1 MRRSELEHVIRAA
14 GAIAG
19 VRELVIIGSQA
30 ILGQHPDAPEE
41 LLTSI
46 DVDIYPPDDPQRAA
60 VIDGSI
66 GELSPFHEQFGYYA
80 HGVGPETAKL
90 PCNWRSRTVAV
101 INANTGGVTGL
112 CLGPSDLAVSKM
124 LAGREKDFEFVR
136 AMAKHGLIGDSEL
149 SALAV
154 ELPQALSDQFQA
166 VLKRCFQATNPQPAR
181 HGTDS
186 AARRLVD
193 AWRSGDRIPNLG
205 AARPR
210 SRDEAYAIQDAV
222 TGLLGLQVVGW
233 KVGAA
238 TPAIMGQRA
247 LEEPIPGP
255 LFGPRVYASA
265 ATLPADDFP
274 AANLETELAF
284 RTLDELPPRR
294 ARYEPAALA
303 AMSELLA
310 AFDLTQ
316 SRYATPPDALAEI
329 ADSGNSGGAVIGTPL
344 RGWRDRDLMRVTVE
358 LRVDGCDPVPTYT
371 GAWRRDP
378 LDVFAWLVNSLG
390 RRGIALPAGAVILT
404 GSLTEPRP
412 VAPGSSA
419 VARFEGGAEVR
430 MSIAG

>member
-80 HGVGPETAKL
+80 HGVGPETAQL
-90 PCNWRSRTVAV
+90 PRNWRNRTEAV

-124 LAGREKDFEFVR
+124 LAGREKDLEFVR
-136 AMAKHGLIGDSEL
+136 AMGKHGLIRESEL

-154 ELPQALSDQFQA
+154 ELPQALSDRFQA
-166 VLKRCFQATNPQPAR
+166 VLKRCFHAANPQPAS

-186 AARRLVD
+186 AARRLAD
-193 AWRSGDRIPNLG
+193 AWRSGDRIPDLG

-238 TPAIMGQRA
+238 TPAIMQQRG
-247 LEEPIPGP
+247 LDEPIPGP

-265 ATLPADDFP
+265 AELPAADFP
-274 AANLETELAF
+274 AANLETEFAF
-284 RTLDELPPRR
+284 RTLAELPPRR
-294 ARYEPAALA
+294 APYEPAALA
-303 AMSELLA
+303 AVSELLA

-316 SRYATPPDALAEI
+316 SRYSVAPDSLAEI
-329 ADSGNSGGAVIGTPL
+329 ADSGNSGGAVIGTPIPD
-344 RGWRDRDLMRVTVE
+344 WRDRDLLRVTVE
-358 LRVDGCDPVPTYT
+358 LHVDGGAPVATYS

-378 LDVFAWLVNSLG
+378 LDVFAWLVNSLS
-390 RRGIALPAGAVILT
+390 RRGIGLPAGTVVLT
-404 GSLTEPRP
+404 GSLTEPQP
-412 VAPGSSA
+412 VVPGSSA
-419 VARFEGGAEVR
+419 VARFDGGAEVR
-430 MSIAG
+430 MSITG